1 MLAMI
6 HPIIGD
12 WIDKEYDIPEVI
24 KIDNASESSRN
35 GHISA
40 ISSKEPAEE
49 FDLRK
54 SDTRKC
60 NAEEAIPTVIKDKVG
75 SHNHHNVS

>member
-1 MLAMI
+1 MMQ
-6 HPIIGD
+6 PIIGD
-12 WIDKEYDIPEVI
+12 CIDKEYDIPDVI

-40 ISSKEPAEE
+40 TSSKDPAEE

-54 SDTRKC
+54 SETRKC
-60 NAEEAIPTVIKDKVG
+60 NAEDAIPTVIKDKVG
-75 SHNHHNVS
+75 SHNHNNTS